1 MRLLDRY
8 ILKEL
13 LLILTYCLSGFLIF
27 WIFFNLLNDMEDFQ
41 RAGMDLKDIVRFYFI
56 TIPRFMVVVLPIALL
71 LSLLYTST
79 NLARNNEIIAMRAAG
94 ISVWR
99 ISTPYLVLGFLLSVI
114 LLVLNEW
121 WIPDGDYLT
130 EEINQAGQAGG
141 DEKKDRY
148 TFHDL
153 NLINQRD
160 QRIWNIGKYHTKD
173 QQMKDV
179 LIQWAPENG
188 KTQRLIAKDA
198 IYTNGNWLF
207 KEVDLWFFDKANKTY
222 SRQMTNELVMPNFK
236 ESPEE
241 LRSEIKISQL
251 SRMDA
256 SKRPQ
261 LSLKEILTYK
271 RLHPQMDDDRRN
283 MLDTQFQGRLAEP
296 WTCLVVVLIS
306 LPFGAASGRRNLV
319 TGVASSIFIAFSYF
333 ILLRFGLA
341 LGTSG
346 VLWPWLG
353 AWLPN
358 LLFAGAGI
366 WWTSQ
371 VR

>member
-8 ILKEL
+8 ILREL
-13 LLILTYCLSGFLIF
+13 LLILVYCLSGFMIF
-27 WIFFNLLNDMEDFQ
+27 WVFFNLLSDIDNFQ
-41 RAGMDLKDIVRFYFI
+41 EAGMGFKDIVMYYFI
-56 TIPRFMVVVLPIALL
+56 TTPRFMVVVLPVALL
-71 LSLLYTST
+71 LSLLYTSS

-94 ISVWR
+94 LSIWR
-99 ISTPYLVLGFLLSVI
+99 ISTPYLVLGFILSLL
-114 LLVLNEW
+114 LLAMNEW
-121 WIPDGDYLT
+121 WIPDSDYLT
-130 EEINQAGQAGG
+130 EELHQQHDPAR
-141 DEKKDRY
+141 DEASDRY

-160 QRIWNIGKYHTKD
+160 QRIWNIGWYHT
-173 QQMKDV
+173 QEERMKDV
-179 LIQWAPENG
+179 LIQWTHEKG
-188 KTQRLIAKDA
+188 KTRRLIAKEA
-198 IYTNGNWLF
+198 VWTNLNWHF
-207 KEVDLWFFDKANKTY
+207 SGVRLWLFDKATQSY
-222 SRQMTNELVMPNFK
+222 SRQMTNEMVI
-236 ESPEE
+236 PEFRETPDE

-261 LSLKEILTYK
+261 LSLREILIYK
-271 RLHPQMDDDRRN
+271 QLHPEMKPAQETL
-283 MLDTQFQGRLAEP
+283 LDTQFHGRLAEP

-346 VLWPWLG
+346 TLWPWLG

-358 LLFAGAGI
+358 ILFAGAGI